1 MATSNN
7 TGDRVTV
14 QAGQKSGIKVRR
26 ATSAIQEFLARLV
39 EGKTVLDVGCA
50 DHSALMETAG
60 TWLHKRLA
68 RSARSILGL
77 DILESEVGEL
87 RRRGYDVVSGDA
99 TTVGLD
105 RTFDYVVAGEIIEH
119 VDAPGALVANMA
131 RHLNADGRLV
141 LSTPNPFFALHFLES
156 ILTATDRRWNPEHV
170 GWYCPFTLGNLLGR
184 NGLEVEAYY
193 YFTRS
198 RKLRRVMR
206 TLHIPC
212 YGVLASTI
220 LVIARRTTA

>member
-1 MATSNN
+1 MPSNPAEHGAVPAT
-7 TGDRVTV
+7 
-14 QAGQKSGIKVRR
+14 QAGGIKVRR
-26 ATSAIQEFLARLV
+26 LTMTVQEFLARLV

-60 TWLHKRLA
+60 SWLHKHLA

-99 TTVGLD
+99 TTICLD
-105 RTFDYVVAGEIIEH
+105 RRFDFVVAGEIIEH
-119 VDAPGALVANMA
+119 VDAPGAFVANMA
-131 RHLNADGRLV
+131 RHLNQDGRLV
-141 LSTPNPFFALHFLES
+141 LTTPNPFFALHFLES
-156 ILTATDRRWNPEHV
+156 IFTSPDKRWNPEHV
-170 GWYCPFTLGNLLGR
+170 GWYCPFTLGNLLRR
-184 NGLEVEAYY
+184 NGLEVEACY

-198 RKLRRVMR
+198 RKLRWVMR

-212 YGVLASTI
+212 YGFLASTI
-220 LVIARRTTA
+220 LVIARRTAA